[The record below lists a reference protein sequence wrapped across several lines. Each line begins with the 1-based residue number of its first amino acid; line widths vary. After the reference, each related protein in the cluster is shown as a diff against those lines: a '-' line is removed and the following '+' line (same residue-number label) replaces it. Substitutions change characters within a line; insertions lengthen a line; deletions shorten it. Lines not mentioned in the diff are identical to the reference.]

1 MRSIPCTRCQAE
13 NREGRRFCA
22 ECGAP
27 LPTPCAGCGF
37 PNEPDEKFCGGCGI
51 PLGTAA
57 PAAHRKPGQPEAERR
72 HLTVLFG
79 DLVGS
84 TELSGRLDPED
95 MGRVIRTYQ
104 TCCAAAI
111 RRWEGYVARFMGD
124 GVLAY
129 FGFPRAHE
137 DDAERGVRAGL
148 ELSDAVGHLTAAGG
162 PLAARVGI
170 ATGLVMVRQRVGEE
184 PADEETVFGETPN
197 LAARLQAFA
206 EPGSVVIA
214 ASTRRLVGNLFEL
227 TDLGPRRLKGFAE
240 PLSVFRVEGE
250 GLVQGRFEAF
260 HPQRLTPLVGRELE
274 LASLLDHWT
283 QAKKAEGQVVLLPGE
298 PGIGK
303 SRLIRALRQRLAT
316 EPHVAVS
323 HFCSPHHVDSALHPI
338 IGQLE
343 RAAAFA
349 PNDPPEVKLGK
360 LEALLG
366 QATDELGEAVP
377 LIGGLLGIAAG
388 ERYPRLN
395 LNPQQQKRRTLE
407 ALVEQ
412 LAGLARTRPVLDIYE
427 DVHWIDP
434 STLELL
440 DVVVRR
446 VRSLPVLL
454 LISYRPEF
462 QPPWGDQP
470 HVTELPLNRLSRS
483 NGRALVERVSG
494 KGLPS
499 EVLEQIV
506 TRTDGVPLFI
516 EELTKTVVESGLLN
530 ETDDR
535 YELIG
540 PLPPLAI
547 PATLHDSL
555 MARLDRLAPVKEV
568 AQIAAVIGRDF
579 SSRLLSAVALVNGEQ
594 LAAALDQLVASEL
607 VFRRGTP
614 PAVTYSFKHALVQD
628 AAYQSLLKSRRQQL
642 HAKIIHVLEEQFRD
656 VTLTQ
661 PEILARH
668 CTAAQLTDRAI
679 DYWLLAG
686 KRASRRSDNAEAV
699 AHLRRGLEL
708 LELAPETP
716 AADEKKLRFLVELG
730 PALIA
735 TRGAGTREVQATYR
749 RALEIAKKV
758 PESELHFV
766 AHWGWWRIAHNMRVA
781 LQRADGL
788 LELAQRTGNDEL
800 VLQAHHCQWAT
811 NFHLG
816 NHSSCL
822 EHIEEGFSLYDP
834 DRFKHHASIYGG
846 HDPKVCGLGE
856 RGLSL
861 WLIGY
866 PDRALESAEQALEW
880 AQQIEHG
887 GSILHAMDYAL
898 MLSRYRRDPAR
909 TLAMSNQ
916 MIRFAR
922 RNAFPEYVPKG
933 QVFRGWAIAVVE
945 DPARG
950 LQEITGGIAEQVEM
964 GTSED
969 LPVFFDMI
977 AEIQGILGLHEDG
990 LESVRRGRGVAR
1002 SFSAHYWNAE
1012 LLRRQADLLHKSGR
1026 ATDRKCVSIL
1036 RKAAEIAAQQ
1046 GAHSLRLRLAVQA
1059 LSLCGNEAMREAA
1072 RSELASIFDSFD
1084 EGFDTPDLREA
1095 GALINQGSV
1104 L

>member
-1 MRSIPCTRCQAE
+1 MRRIPCTRCQAE

-27 LPTPCAGCGF
+27 LPTPCPKCGF
-37 PNEPDEKFCGGCGI
+37 ANEPDEKFCGGCGI
-51 PLGTAA
+51 QLAA
-57 PAAHRKPGQPEAERR
+57 AGPVAPRKIRQAEAERR
-72 HLTVLFG
+72 QLSVLFG

-84 TELSGRLDPED
+84 TELSRRLDPED
-95 MGRVIRTYQ
+95 MGQVIQTYQ
-104 TCCAAAI
+104 ASCAAAI

-137 DDAERGVRAGL
+137 DDAERAVRAGL
-148 ELSDAVGHLTAAGG
+148 ELTHAVGRLQAAGA

-170 ATGLVMVRQRVGEE
+170 ATGLVMVGQRVGEE
-184 PADEETVFGETPN
+184 LADEEAVFGETPN
-197 LAARLQAFA
+197 LAARLQGLA

-214 ASTRRLVGNLFEL
+214 ASTRRLVGGLFEL
-227 TDLGPRRLKGFAE
+227 TDLGPQRLKGFAE

-250 GLVQGRFEAF
+250 GRVQSRFEAF
-260 HPQRLTPLVGRELE
+260 HAQRLPPLVGRERE
-274 LASLLDHWT
+274 LASLLDHWA
-283 QAKKAEGQVVLLPGE
+283 QAKKGEGRVVLLSGE

-303 SRLIRALRQRLAT
+303 SRLIGALRQRLAA
-316 EPHVAVS
+316 EPHVAVR
-323 HFCSPHHVDSALHPI
+323 HFCSPHHVNSALHPI
-338 IGQLE
+338 IAQLE

-349 PNDPPEVKLGK
+349 PNELPDVKLGK

-366 QATDELGEAVP
+366 QATEELGDAVP
-377 LIGGLLGIAAG
+377 LIGALLAIPTG
-388 ERYPRLN
+388 ERYPPLN
-395 LNPQQQKRRTLE
+395 LDPQQQKRRTLE

-412 LAGLARTRPVLDIYE
+412 LTGLARTRPVLDIYE

-440 DVVVRR
+440 DLVVRR

-462 QPPWGDQP
+462 APAWGDQP
-470 HVTELPLNRLSRS
+470 HVAALPLNRLNRS
-483 NGRALVERVSG
+483 HGRAIVERVSG
-494 KGLPS
+494 KALPT

-516 EELTKTVVESGLLN
+516 EELTKTVTESGLLQ
-530 ETDDR
+530 ETGDR

-568 AQIAAVIGRDF
+568 AQIAAVIGREF
-579 SSRLLSAVALVNGEQ
+579 SPRLLAAVAPLNGQ
-594 LAAALDQLVASEL
+594 LPTALDQLVASEL

-642 HAKIIHVLEEQFRD
+642 HAKIVQVLEEQFGEL
-656 VTLTQ
+656 VLTQ
-661 PEILARH
+661 PELLAHH

-708 LELAPETP
+708 LELAPDTL

-749 RALEIAKKV
+749 RALEIAKRV
-758 PESELHFV
+758 PESELHFA
-766 AHWGWWRIAHNMRVA
+766 AHWGWWRIAHNMRIA
-781 LQRADGL
+781 LHRADGL
-788 LELAQRTGNDEL
+788 LDLAHRTGHDEL

-816 NHSSCL
+816 HHTSCL
-822 EHIEEGFSLYDP
+822 EHIEKGLSLYDP

-861 WLIGY
+861 WLTGY
-866 PDRALESAEQALEW
+866 PDRALDSSEQALQW
-880 AQQIEHG
+880 AQRIEHG

-898 MLSRYRRDPAR
+898 MLSRYRRDPSR
-909 TLAMSNQ
+909 TLATAHQ

-950 LQEITGGIAEQVEM
+950 LQEMKQGIAEQVNM

-990 LESVRRGRGVAR
+990 LESVRRGRGIAR
-1002 SFSAHYWNAE
+1002 SFDAHYWDAE

-1026 ATDRKCVSIL
+1026 ATDRRCIAIL
-1036 RKAAEIAAQQ
+1036 RKASNIADQQ
-1046 GAHSLRLRLAVQA
+1046 GAKSLRLRLAVQT
-1059 LSLCGNEAMREAA
+1059 LSLCAENATREAA
-1072 RSELASIFDSFD
+1072 RTDLASTYSSFA

-1095 GALINQGSV
+1095 GASIDPGSIP
-1104 L
+1104 

>member
-1 MRSIPCTRCQAE
+1 MRRIPCTRCQAE

-22 ECGAP
+22 ECGAS
-27 LPTPCAGCGF
+27 LPIPCPGCGF
-37 PNEPDEKFCGGCGI
+37 PNEPDDKFCGGCGVQLAAAG
-51 PLGTAA
+51 PAA
-57 PAAHRKPGQPEAERR
+57 PRKTRQAEAERR
-72 HLTVLFG
+72 QLTVLFG

-95 MGRVIRTYQ
+95 MGQVIRSYQ
-104 TCCAAAI
+104 ACCAAAI
-111 RRWEGYVARFMGD
+111 RRWEGFVARFMGD

-137 DDAERGVRAGL
+137 DDAERAVRAGL
-148 ELSDAVGHLTAAGG
+148 ELTDAVGRQTAAGT

-170 ATGLVMVRQRVGEE
+170 ATGLVMVGQRIGED
-184 PADEETVFGETPN
+184 PANEEAVFGETPN
-197 LAARLQAFA
+197 LAARLQAQA

-214 ASTRRLVGNLFEL
+214 ASTRRLVGTLFEL

-240 PLSVFRVEGE
+240 PLAVFQVEGE
-250 GLVQGRFEAF
+250 GRIQGRFEAF
-260 HPQRLTPLVGRELE
+260 HATRLTPLVGREQE
-274 LASLLDHWT
+274 LASLLDRWA
-283 QAKKAEGQVVLLPGE
+283 QAKEGPGQVVLLPGE

-303 SRLIRALRQRLAT
+303 SRLIRALRQTLAT
-316 EPHVAVS
+316 ESHFAVS
-323 HFCSPHHVDSALHPI
+323 HFCSPHHLNSALYPI
-338 IGQLE
+338 IAQLE

-349 PNDPPEVKLGK
+349 PNDTPDVKLGK

-366 QATDELGEAVP
+366 QATGQLGEAMP
-377 LIGGLLGIAAG
+377 LIAALLGIPAG
-388 ERYPRLN
+388 ERYPL
-395 LNPQQQKRRTLE
+395 LSLSPQQQKRRTLE
-407 ALVEQ
+407 ILVEQ
-412 LAGLARTRPVLDIYE
+412 LTALARAQPVLDIYE
-427 DVHWIDP
+427 DIHWMDP

-440 DVVVRR
+440 DLVVRR

-462 QPPWGDQP
+462 VPAWRDQP
-470 HVTELPLNRLSRS
+470 HVTELPLNRLNRS
-483 NGRALVERVSG
+483 YGRAIVERVSG
-494 KGLPS
+494 KALPT

-516 EELTKTVVESGLLN
+516 EELTKTVVESGLLH
-530 ETDDR
+530 EISDR

-547 PATLHDSL
+547 PSTLHDSL

-579 SSRLLSAVALVNGEQ
+579 SPRLLAAVAPMNGD
-594 LAAALDQLVASEL
+594 LATALDQLVASEL

-642 HAKIIHVLEEQFRD
+642 HAKIVHVLEKQFAE
-656 VTLTQ
+656 VTRTQ
-661 PEILARH
+661 PELLAHH
-668 CTAAQLTDRAI
+668 CTVAQLTDRAI

-708 LELAPETP
+708 LESAPATP
-716 AADEKKLRFLVELG
+716 AADEKKLCFLVELG
-730 PALIA
+730 PTLIA
-735 TRGAGTREVQATYR
+735 THGAGTREVQATYR
-749 RALEIAKKV
+749 RALDSAKRV
-758 PESELHFV
+758 PESELHFA

-788 LELAQRTGNDEL
+788 LDLAHRTGHDEL

-816 NHSSCL
+816 NHASCL
-822 EHIEEGFSLYDP
+822 QHIEKGLTLYNP
-834 DRFKHHASIYGG
+834 DRFKDHASIYGG

-861 WLIGY
+861 WLTGY
-866 PDRALESAEQALEW
+866 PDRALDSSEQSIKW
-880 AQQIEHG
+880 AREIEHG
-887 GSILHAMDYAL
+887 GSILHAIDYAL
-898 MLSRYRRDPAR
+898 MLSRYRRDPSR
-909 TLAMSNQ
+909 TLAISRQ

-950 LQEITGGIAEQVEM
+950 LQEMMHGIAEQVHM
-964 GTSED
+964 ATSED

-990 LESVRRGRGVAR
+990 LESVRRGRSIAR
-1002 SFSAHYWNAE
+1002 SFDAHYWDAE

-1026 ATDRKCVSIL
+1026 ATARRCISIL
-1036 RKAAEIAAQQ
+1036 RKASDIADQQ
-1046 GAHSLRLRLAVQA
+1046 GARSLRLRLAVQTM
-1059 LSLCGNEAMREAA
+1059 SLCGKDATREAA
-1072 RSELASIFDSFD
+1072 RADLAAIYNSFA

-1095 GALINQGSV
+1095 GAQIDPGRIP
-1104 L
+1104 